1 MDISKVKEIIAE
13 QLGTDASE
21 LTPETSL
28 KDDLNADSLDLFQII
43 MSLEEEFDI
52 EIPTEDTENINTIG
66 DIEVYLDK
74 RLENKVD
81 KE

>member
-13 QLGTDASE
+13 QLGTDVSE

-66 DIEVYLDK
+66 DIEAYLDK

-81 KE
+81 EE

>member
-1 MDISKVKEIIAE
+1 MDMNKVKEIIAE
-13 QLGTDASE
+13 QLGIDTAE
-21 LTPETSL
+21 LRPETSL

-66 DIEVYLDK
+66 DIEAYLEK
-74 RLENKVD
+74 RLENV
-81 KE
+81 EE